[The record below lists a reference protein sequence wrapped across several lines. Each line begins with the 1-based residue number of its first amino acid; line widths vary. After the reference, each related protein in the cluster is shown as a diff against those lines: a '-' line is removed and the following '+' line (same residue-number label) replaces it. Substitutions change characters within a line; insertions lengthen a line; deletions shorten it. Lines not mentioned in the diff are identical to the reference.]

1 MSTALPATAGSRVA
15 GKAARIRLRRAL
27 TLLVMTVIA
36 PGSAQLAAG
45 SKTVGRWALRAYAA
59 AILFGLA
66 LALTLLVSRDETVQ
80 LFTSPFF
87 LGLLRVGLIVYALG
101 WAYLIID
108 AWRIAD
114 PLGMR
119 QNHRLMMTAVNG
131 VLCLS
136 LTGALLYASHLVA
149 VQKDF
154 IQSVFTQTK
163 VTDAEDG
170 RYNIL
175 LLGGDA
181 GESRVGLRP
190 DSMTVVSIDQETGRT
205 VLFGLPRN
213 MENAPF
219 PAGTVMHKQFPAG
232 FDCDGCYLN
241 AVNTW
246 ANDHAE
252 LFPGVDNPGVL
263 ATTQAVEEITG
274 RPVNYYVEVDLGG
287 FQNLVDALG
296 GIVIDVHQTIPI
308 GGIGHD
314 ITGYIRPGKQKL
326 DGAQTLW
333 YSRSRVWSSDYSR
346 MARQKCVMNAMLQQL
361 DPQTVLTKFG
371 AIASAGKQ
379 ILTTSIPAGEIHTF
393 VGLALKARA
402 LPVTTVSFVPPKI
415 DTGDPDFALI
425 KQMVDTAIRKSE
437 AAGTSKA
444 SGPGAKPP
452 PRGGRDSSQESYGAN
467 DTSDL
472 ASSC

>member
-1 MSTALPATAGSRVA
+1 MPATVGTRVA
-15 GKAARIRLRRAL
+15 SEAARIRLRRAL
-27 TLLVMTVIA
+27 SLLVMTVVA

-45 SKTVGRWALRAYAA
+45 SKTVGRWALRVYAV
-59 AILFGLA
+59 AITFVLA
-66 LALTLLVSRDETVQ
+66 LGVTLLVSRDEIVQ
-80 LFTSPFF
+80 LFTSPLF
-87 LGLLRVGLIVYALG
+87 LGVVRFGLIAYALG
-101 WAYLIID
+101 WAYLLID

-119 QNHRLMMTAVNG
+119 QNHRLAMTALNG

-136 LTGALLYASHLVA
+136 LTGVLLYASHLVA

-154 IQSVFTQTK
+154 IQSVFTAHA
-163 VTDAEDG
+163 VSDAQDG

-181 GESRVGLRP
+181 GASRVGLRP
-190 DSMTVVSIDQETGRT
+190 DSMTVVSIDEQTGRA

-213 MENAPF
+213 LENVPF
-219 PAGTVMHKQFPAG
+219 PAGTVMHKQFPNG
-232 FDCDGCYLN
+232 FTCDSCYLN

-246 ANDHAE
+246 ADDHAD
-252 LFPGVDNPGVL
+252 LFPGVKNPGVL
-263 ATTQAVEEITG
+263 ATTQAIEQVTG
-274 RPVNYYVEVDLGG
+274 LPINYYVEVDLGG
-287 FQNLVDALG
+287 FQALVDALD
-296 GIVIDVHQTIPI
+296 GITIDVHQKIPI

-314 ITGYIRPGKQKL
+314 ITGYIYPGKQKL
-326 DGAQTLW
+326 DGAKTLW

-371 AIASAGKQ
+371 AIASAGKA
-379 ILTTSIPAGEIHTF
+379 ILTTSIPQSEIHTF
-393 VGLALKARA
+393 VGLALKARS

-425 KQMVDTAIRKSE
+425 RRLVGTTITKSE
-437 AAGTSKA
+437 AAGTAKA
-444 SGPGAKPP
+444 PGHAAKPP
-452 PRGGRDSSQESYGAN
+452 AQGGRDSYQQSYAAN

-472 ASSC
+472 ANSC